1 MKPVALK
8 WQSQAI
14 LLIVMPAA
22 AAEVLLECARWA
34 GETPAVAAWALGLSA
49 LLGLIAWRLH
59 SASPTGAVAGAILTA
74 CVMLTTATPPYAPW
88 QTALIPVLAVLV
100 LTALATRAG
109 RRRKERLGLAE
120 RRTGR
125 VAAQVAANIGAA
137 ALLSTRPVQLWMA
150 DCRWF
155 SAAGWTL
162 GLIYAPMLAALCEA
176 AADTVSSELGQVLD
190 SRPRMITTLR
200 IAPPGTDGAVSPG
213 GTFAGVVAA
222 GIVAT
227 AGAFALRGGWLLL
240 AVSWVSGVFG
250 LIFDSVLG
258 ATLERRGWLNNDAV
272 NFLSTLSAAAC
283 ALALV
288 ALAPRLGLF

>member
-1 MKPVALK
+1 VKSSALK

-14 LLIVMPAA
+14 LLIVMPVA
-22 AAEVLLECARWA
+22 AAEVLLVSVRWA
-34 GETPAVAAWALGLSA
+34 GTALTVAIWALALSI

-59 SASPTGAVAGAILTA
+59 SASRTGAAASAILTA
-74 CVMLTTATPPYAPW
+74 CVMLTTATTPYAPW
-88 QTALIPVLAVLV
+88 RTALIPVLAVLV
-100 LTALATRAG
+100 LTAFATRTG
-109 RRRKERLGLAE
+109 RKRKEQLGIAE

-150 DCRWF
+150 DCGWF
-155 SAAGWTL
+155 SATGWPL
-162 GLIYAPMLAALCEA
+162 SLLYAPMLAALCEA

-200 IAPPGTDGAVSPG
+200 IAQPGTDGAVSPG

-227 AGAFALRGGWLLL
+227 AGASALRGGWLLL
-240 AVSWVSGVFG
+240 TVSWVSGIFG
-250 LIFDSVLG
+250 LIFDSLLG